1 MAALDGGLGPAHTGS
16 IAHFN
21 RLLTVALC
29 LSAVA
34 DVRRFAGVHHVPFGI
49 ALDRKGKVRRAY
61 ALRGVP
67 TSTGPGSEHERSDH
81 MQQTLARGRLHSLGR
96 VALALGVL
104 VAFLPKQAFG
114 QG

>member
-1 MAALDGGLGPAHTGS
+1 
-16 IAHFN
+16 
-21 RLLTVALC
+21 
-29 LSAVA
+29 
-34 DVRRFAGVHHVPFGI
+34 
-49 ALDRKGKVRRAY
+49 
-61 ALRGVP
+61 
-67 TSTGPGSEHERSDH
+67 